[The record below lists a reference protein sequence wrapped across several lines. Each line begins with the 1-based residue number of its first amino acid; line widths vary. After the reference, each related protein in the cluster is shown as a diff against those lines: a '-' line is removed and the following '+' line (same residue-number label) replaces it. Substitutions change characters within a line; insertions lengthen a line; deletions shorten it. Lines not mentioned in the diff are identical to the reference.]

1 MRENRQKNKYESQSQ
16 ENLKLL
22 QRIEE
27 IEKMQKVNEEK
38 LKSKILILETVRTKE
53 FFSFPSFILAMKN
66 PFLLNFILLTNL
78 LNFSGK
84 YDTSVK
90 MRGKEK

>member
-27 IEKMQKVNEEK
+27 IEKIHKANEEK
-38 LKSKILILETVRTKE
+38 LKSKILVLETVRTKE
-53 FFSFPSFILAMKN
+53 FFSFPSLILAMKIT
-66 PFLLNFILLTNL
+66 FLLIFILLTNL

-84 YDTSVK
+84 YGTSVK
-90 MRGKEK
+90 MCGKEK